1 MHNTLPLPILIPLMT
16 AVTALFFWRRPPIQR
31 IVGLAG
37 SAALLS
43 VSVLNY
49 RLVCREGIISTQ
61 IGSWPAP
68 FGITIVSDMLSAILV
83 LATGFVVFIIS
94 VVSMTEIDEK
104 RNAFGYTPLLHI
116 LTMGICGSFLTG
128 DVFNLYVWFE
138 VMLIGSFVL
147 MGLGGE
153 RPQLEGTIKY
163 VTLNL
168 ISSALFLAGVG
179 VLYGAFGTLNM
190 ADLAQQLRTINRP
203 GLVVTLST
211 LFLLA
216 FGIKA
221 AIFPLFFW
229 LPASYHT
236 PPAPVSAIFAAL
248 LTKVGVYSLI
258 RFFTLL
264 FVHDTDHTHRLILV
278 LSALTMIVGI
288 LGAIVQKDYRRIVSF
303 NLISHIGTMTVGLGL
318 LTPLALVGTVF
329 YLVHDIVVKTCL
341 FLFSGILQR
350 LGGHSHITELGG
362 LYRRHP
368 VISCLFLVAAFSIA
382 GIPPLSGFWGKLM
395 LIQAG
400 LDAKQYWVVASILVA
415 SLLTLYSM
423 MKVWAEAFWR
433 EPSDGS
439 PAPPNGHQGQT
450 SVLPRALLIPVAA
463 LVLLSALM
471 GIWPEPVYQAAVL
484 ASRQLADPGQYIQ
497 TILGG
502 KP

>member
-43 VSVLNY
+43 VSVLNF

-61 IGSWPAP
+61 IGNWPAP

-83 LATGFVVFIIS
+83 LATGFVVSIIS

-264 FVHDTDHTHRLILV
+264 FVHDTGHTHRLILV

-341 FLFSGILQR
+341 FLFSKILQH
-350 LGGHSHITELGG
+350 LGGHSHITELGD
-362 LYRRHP
+362 
-368 VISCLFLVAAFSIA
+368 FTA
-382 GIPPLSGFWGKLM
+382 GIP
-395 LIQAG
+395 
-400 LDAKQYWVVASILVA
+400 
-415 SLLTLYSM
+415 
-423 MKVWAEAFWR
+423 
-433 EPSDGS
+433 
-439 PAPPNGHQGQT
+439 
-450 SVLPRALLIPVAA
+450 
-463 LVLLSALM
+463 
-471 GIWPEPVYQAAVL
+471 
-484 ASRQLADPGQYIQ
+484 
-497 TILGG
+497 
-502 KP
+502 